1 MSKIISHIET
11 SKDSIQIYTAPLLKL
26 QKIKNIVIPLGNLER
41 KKNVILCMKCQ
52 RDVVY
57 LTINIYIYIQHA
69 YL

>member
-41 KKNVILCMKCQ
+41 KKM
-52 RDVVY
+52 
-57 LTINIYIYIQHA
+57 
-69 YL
+69 